1 MTPWWHS
8 AEEAFGRGQACILVT
23 VVGVRG
29 SAPRAAGTPMIVYA
43 DGFAGTI
50 GGGALEFEAL
60 EKARGLLGQYV
71 GQNVGQATQHAST
84 EAMTEN
90 WILGPDIGQCC
101 GGDVDVHFERM
112 KAGDFTRLRHEDEA
126 LQETLPEVYVF
137 GAGHVGQAVARAT
150 AALPLRLTCVDG
162 RAELLP
168 LVAPFAGTIL
178 APEPLA
184 ALAEVPGGALI
195 FIMSHSHAID
205 FELCRAALQRD
216 DLPFIGLIGSA
227 TKGARFRQR
236 LIKDGLSETQ
246 MSRLIS
252 PIGLG
257 GISGKEPAV
266 IGISVAAQILQRL
279 EKIDEAAE
287 VSDAENLRLVS
298 NKTRAK

>member
-60 EKARGLLGQYV
+60 EKARGLLGQV
-71 GQNVGQATQHAST
+71 TPHVST
-84 EAMTEN
+84 EAMTKN

-112 KAGDFTRLRHEDEA
+112 KAEDFDRLRRDDEA
-126 LQETLPEVYVF
+126 LQEALPQVYVF

-150 AALPLRLTCVDG
+150 TALPLRLTCVDE
-162 RAELLP
+162 RAGLLP
-168 LVAPFAGTIL
+168 LVAPFARTLL

-205 FELCRAALQRD
+205 FNICRAALQRD
-216 DLPFIGLIGSA
+216 DLPFVGLIGSA

-236 LIKDGLSETQ
+236 LIKDGFDEVHML
-246 MSRLIS
+246 RLIS

-266 IGISVAAQILQRL
+266 IGISVAAQILQTL

-298 NKTRAK
+298 NKKLVK

>member
-1 MTPWWHS
+1 MTPWWQS
-8 AEEAFGRGQACILVT
+8 AEAAFENGQACVLVT

-43 DGFAGTI
+43 DGFSGTI

-60 EKARGLLGQYV
+60 GKARGLLGQ
-71 GQNVGQATQHAST
+71 NVGQVAPYAST
-84 EAMTEN
+84 EAMTKN

-112 KAGDFTRLRHEDEA
+112 KAEDFTRLRREDEA
-126 LQETLPEVYVF
+126 LQEALPQIYVF

-150 AALPLRLTCVDG
+150 TALPLRLTCVDG

-168 LVAPFAGTIL
+168 LVAPFARTIL
-178 APEPLA
+178 APDPLA

-195 FIMSHSHAID
+195 FVMSHSHAID

-236 LIKDGLSETQ
+236 FIKDGLTETQ
-246 MSRLIS
+246 MCRLVS

-266 IGISVAAQILQRL
+266 IGISVAAQILQTL

-298 NKTRAK
+298 NKKLAK